1 MAKQTALAGQV
12 MPVALRLAEE
22 LGLELIDVELVKE
35 NTGRFLRFFIDKAGG
50 VSIDDCETYHRRI
63 QPLMEKVDYDY
74 MEVSSPGA
82 DRPLKRPADFE
93 RFSGEMVEVHLY
105 RPVEGAKRFVG
116 QLAGLVNGEVVI
128 LTEAG
133 EKRFEQKK
141 TALVKP
147 LIEFEES
154 DLEDEIEP
162 PDGDAGL

>member
-1 MAKQTALAGQV
+1 LAKQTALAGQV

-35 NTGRFLRFFIDKAGG
+35 NTGRFLRFFIDKADG

-82 DRPLKRPADFE
+82 DRPLKRPADFK
-93 RFSGEMVEVHLY
+93 RFAGETVEVHLY
-105 RPVEGAKRFVG
+105 RPMDGAKRFVG
-116 QLAGLVNGEVVI
+116 QLVGLEDGEVVI
-128 LTEAG
+128 MTEDG

-141 TALVKP
+141 TSLVKP
-147 LIEFEES
+147 LIEFEEE
-154 DLEDEIEP
+154 DLEDDIEP